1 VKESPEFLEISVT
14 CFLYGCQATLGYFA
28 MLVAMTYQV
37 ELFVSIIAG
46 LIVGHGIFNRK
57 SLNSTLKSAR
67 RSVTESGYKSDVV
80 NRITTPLN
88 ETTEFSSD
96 PCCSFL
102 NLEETED
109 NDQNDGD
116 HHAPVTKSWL
126 NSASNQKK

>member
-1 VKESPEFLEISVT
+1 MLMMICLIS
-14 CFLYGCQATLGYFA
+14 LIII
-28 MLVAMTYQV
+28 
-37 ELFVSIIAG
+37 LFS
-46 LIVGHGIFNRK
+46 K
-57 SLNSTLKSAR
+57 
-67 RSVTESGYKSDVV
+67 GYKSDVV

-126 NSASNQKK
+126 NGASNQKK

>member
-1 VKESPEFLEISVT
+1 MITVMLMRIIMIIIIMLMMICLIS
-14 CFLYGCQATLGYFA
+14 LIII
-28 MLVAMTYQV
+28 
-37 ELFVSIIAG
+37 LFS
-46 LIVGHGIFNRK
+46 K
-57 SLNSTLKSAR
+57 
-67 RSVTESGYKSDVV
+67 GYKSDVV
-80 NRITTPLN
+80 NRINTPLN